1 MRTLSAGASGEPAAL
16 VSQLI
21 MGAGTTAV
29 LTPLVD
35 QGGHCWCE
43 RVQAGKTT
51 VVLPLLALYLADGSQ
66 LLMQVCC
73 PLGLAH
79 SCLTLAHS
87 CLHSSSSHFIV
98 IPTPTAV
105 VTCSF

>member
-66 LLMQVCC
+66 LLMQVLPAGACSLLSSLVIVSFHCHSYSYCC
-73 PLGLAH
+73 C
-79 SCLTLAHS
+79 S
-87 CLHSSSSHFIV
+87 
-98 IPTPTAV
+98 
-105 VTCSF
+105 CSF